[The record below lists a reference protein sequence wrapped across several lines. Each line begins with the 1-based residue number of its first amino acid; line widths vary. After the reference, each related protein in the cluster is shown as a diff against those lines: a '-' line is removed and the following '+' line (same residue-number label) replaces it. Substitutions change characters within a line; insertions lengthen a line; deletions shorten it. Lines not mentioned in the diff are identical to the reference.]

1 MTVWLDGALVDD
13 AVAAVSV
20 FDHGLTV
27 GDGVFETLLAY
38 PDTGLAFAN
47 EHLARLRR
55 SAAGL
60 GLSVPY
66 DDLALAE
73 AMAAVVASHRG
84 DAGGRVRVRVTVTGG
99 PAPLGSDRGASGPTV
114 IVVGA
119 AQVPWSPTT
128 ALAPVPWPRS
138 ELSAV
143 AGLKTT
149 SYAENVIALRVARE
163 AGADEAV
170 FCDLQGRVCEGTG
183 SNIFACIDGRLLTP
197 SLQTGCLAGVTRGVI
212 LASCDAVEEDF
223 TLDQLARASE
233 VFVTST
239 TREVQPVHALVGL
252 QTWATPGTLACA
264 AAAAYD
270 EARRNEYV

>member
-1 MTVWLDGALVDD
+1 MTVWLNGTLVDD
-13 AVAAVSV
+13 AIAAVSV

-38 PDTGLAFAN
+38 PDTGLAFAA

-60 GLSVPY
+60 GLTVPF

-84 DAGGRVRVRVTVTGG
+84 DASARVRVRLTVTGG
-99 PAPLGSDRGASGPTV
+99 PAPLGSDRGTGGPTV

-119 AQVPWSPTT
+119 PQVPWSP
-128 ALAPVPWPRS
+128 AASLAPVPWPRS

-163 AGADEAV
+163 AGAEEAL

-183 SNIFACIDGRLLTP
+183 SNVFACIDGQLVTP
-197 SLQTGCLAGVTRGVI
+197 TLATGCLAGVTRGVV
-212 LASCDAVEEDF
+212 LDCGDAEEHDF
-223 TLDQLARASE
+223 SLSQLAAASE
-233 VFVTST
+233 VFITST
-239 TREVQPVHALVGL
+239 TREVQPVHEIIGL
-252 QTWATPGTLACA
+252 QVWDTPGPVAAA
-264 AAAAYD
+264 AAAAYT
-270 EARRNEYV
+270 EARLAE

>member
-13 AVAAVSV
+13 TVAAVSV

-38 PDTGLAFAN
+38 PDTGLAFADQ
-47 EHLARLRR
+47 HLARLRR

-60 GLSVPY
+60 GLTVPY
-66 DDLALAE
+66 NDLALAE

-84 DAGGRVRVRVTVTGG
+84 DGGARVRVRLTVTGG

-119 AQVPWSPTT
+119 PQVPWPATA

-149 SYAENVIALRVARE
+149 SYAENVIALRAARE
-163 AGADEAV
+163 AGAEEAL

-183 SNIFACIDGRLLTP
+183 SNVFACIDGRLVTP
-197 SLQTGCLAGVTRGVI
+197 SLATGCLAGVTRGVV
-212 LASCDAVEEDF
+212 LASCDAEERDF
-223 TLDQLARASE
+223 TLAELADASE

-239 TREVQPVHALVGL
+239 TREVQPVHELIGL
-252 QTWATPGTLACA
+252 RTWETPGPEAA
-264 AAAAYD
+264 EAAAAYD
-270 EARRNEYV
+270 RARRAG

>member
-38 PDTGLAFAN
+38 PDTGLAFAG
-47 EHLARLRR
+47 EHLSRLRR

-60 GLSVPY
+60 GLTVPY

-73 AMAAVVASHRG
+73 AMTAVVASHRG
-84 DAGGRVRVRVTVTGG
+84 DGGGRVRVRVTVTGG

-119 AQVPWSPTT
+119 PQTPWPPTA

-149 SYAENVIALRVARE
+149 SYAENVVALRVARE
-163 AGADEAV
+163 AGAEEAL

-183 SNIFACIDGRLLTP
+183 SNVFACIDGRLVTP
-197 SLQTGCLAGVTRGVI
+197 RLATGCLAGVTRGVV
-212 LASCDAVEEDF
+212 LGCCEAFEEDF
-223 TLDQLARASE
+223 TLDELAGASE
-233 VFVTST
+233 VFLTST
-239 TREVQPVHALVGL
+239 TREVQPVHEIIGL
-252 QTWATPGTLACA
+252 AKWDPPGPVATR
-264 AAAAYD
+264 AAAAYH
-270 EARRNEYV
+270 EVRRQG

>member
-1 MTVWLDGALVDD
+1 MTVWLDGTLVDD
-13 AVAAVSV
+13 SVAAVSV

-38 PDTGLAFAN
+38 HDTGLAFAGD
-47 EHLARLRR
+47 HLARLRR

-60 GLSVPY
+60 GLTVPY

-84 DAGGRVRVRVTVTGG
+84 DGDVRVRVRLTVTGG

-119 AQVPWSPTT
+119 PQVPWSPTT
-128 ALAPVPWPRS
+128 SLAPVPWPRS

-149 SYAENVIALRVARE
+149 SYAENVIALRAARE
-163 AGADEAV
+163 AGAEEAL

-183 SNIFACIDGRLLTP
+183 SNVFACIGGRLVTP
-197 SLQTGCLAGVTRGVI
+197 TLATGCLAGVTRGVV
-212 LASCDAVEEDF
+212 LSCCDAEERDF
-223 TLDQLARASE
+223 TLDELADASE

-239 TREVQPVHALVGL
+239 TREVQPVHEVIGL
-252 QTWATPGTLACA
+252 RKWDAPGQVATA
-264 AAAAYD
+264 ASHAYSA
-270 EARRNEYV
+270 ARRAQ